1 MRYFIITF
9 GCQMNVHDSE
19 IIAGLLESM
28 GHTPA
33 SSLEDADIVLINTC
47 TVRSKPVEKAFSY
60 LGQLRKIKQRKQN
73 LLIGV
78 CGCMAQRDAELI
90 KERAP
95 FVDLLVGPRNLHHLP
110 ELIEQAISCKRM
122 VEWRDLNE
130 QPCPPQF
137 IKRRSSISAYVTI
150 IHGCNRKCTF
160 CVVPTARGPQWS
172 VPPEI
177 VLKEVDKLI
186 ADGYKEIVLLG
197 QNVDAYGHDIK
208 DRQVNLAWLL
218 RQIDKLAAKSKV
230 RVRFTTNYPLYVT
243 DELIEAIGELESVC
257 EAIHMPV
264 QSGDDYILRLMK
276 RGYTVEQYLRVVEK
290 LRKRIP
296 HIAIATDVMVGFP
309 GEKEEHFKN
318 TLKLMKEVEFDQAFM
333 FAYSPRPNTPAASM
347 PEQVSRN
354 EKLRRLQELISLQN
368 EIQQRKNER
377 EVGNIVEVLVEG
389 RSEKNERKLSGR
401 TRTNKIVV
409 FEGDEKLCGNFVMI
423 KLNKAYLWGF
433 EGELIS
439 AQV

>member
-1 MRYFIITF
+1 
-9 GCQMNVHDSE
+9 
-19 IIAGLLESM
+19 
-28 GHTPA
+28 
-33 SSLEDADIVLINTC
+33 
-47 TVRSKPVEKAFSY
+47 
-60 LGQLRKIKQRKQN
+60 
-73 LLIGV
+73 
-78 CGCMAQRDAELI
+78 
-90 KERAP
+90 
-95 FVDLLVGPRNLHHLP
+95 
-110 ELIEQAISCKRM
+110 
-122 VEWRDLNE
+122 
-130 QPCPPQF
+130 
-137 IKRRSSISAYVTI
+137 
-150 IHGCNRKCTF
+150 
-160 CVVPTARGPQWS
+160 
-172 VPPEI
+172 
-177 VLKEVDKLI
+177 LI

-318 TLKLMKEVEFDQAFM
+318 TLKLMEEVEFDQAFM

-347 PEQVSRN
+347 PEQVPRN

-409 FEGDEKLCGNFVMI
+409 FEGDEKLCGNFVMV

-439 AQV
+439 AQA

>member
-1 MRYFIITF
+1 
-9 GCQMNVHDSE
+9 MNVHDSE

-28 GHTPA
+28 GYTPA
-33 SSLEDADIVLINTC
+33 NSLEDADIVLINTC
-47 TVRSKPVEKAFSY
+47 TVRSKPVEKVFSF
-60 LGQLRKIKQRKQN
+60 LGQLRKMKQRKQD

-78 CGCMAQRDAELI
+78 CGCMAQRDADLI
-90 KERAP
+90 KRRAP
-95 FVDLLVGPRNLHHLP
+95 FVNLLVGPRNLHHLP
-110 ELIEQAISCKRM
+110 ELIEQAISCKHM

-160 CVVPTARGPQWS
+160 CVVPTARGQQWS
-172 VPPEI
+172 VPPEV
-177 VLKEVDKLI
+177 VLREVDNLI
-186 ADGYKEIVLLG
+186 TDGYKEIVLLG

-208 DRQVNLAWLL
+208 DKQVNLAWLL
-218 RQIDKLAAKSKV
+218 RQIDKLAAPSKV

-243 DELIEAIGELESVC
+243 DELIETIGELESVC

-264 QSGDDYILRLMK
+264 QSGDDYILKLMR
-276 RGYTVEQYLRVVEK
+276 RGYTVEQYLRIVEK

-318 TLKLMKEVEFDQAFM
+318 TLKLMREVEFDQAFM

-347 PEQVSRN
+347 PEQVPKD
-354 EKLRRLQELISLQN
+354 EKLSRLKELISLQN
-368 EIQQRKNER
+368 EIQLRKNER

-389 RSEKNERKLSGR
+389 KSEKNGNKLSGR

-409 FEGDEKLCGNFVMI
+409 FEGDEKLCGKFLMI

-439 AQV
+439 VSQ